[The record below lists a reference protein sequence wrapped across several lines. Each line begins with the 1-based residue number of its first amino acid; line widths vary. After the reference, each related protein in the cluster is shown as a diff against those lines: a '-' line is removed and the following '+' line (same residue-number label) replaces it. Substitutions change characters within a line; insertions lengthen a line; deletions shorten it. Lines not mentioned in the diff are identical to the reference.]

1 MASMLSLL
9 RRKYS
14 NTRKINRSRPLW
26 LDQLEDRLS
35 PAATL
40 LVSTALGGGEQVL
53 REFTQSGAEIRT
65 VLLPPIQ
72 GAQTPGRDLVY
83 DPNGGLVHMYQGV
96 SDPLLN
102 SYTLA
107 GGGWGSGRS
116 TFGWSTYDDYGF
128 GGIGQLDNYVFVT
141 DMSTNTGP
149 GDELK
154 GVVRFDLTGGPA
166 QRFLENEEPID
177 LTIGKDNRLYL
188 LMPGNI
194 VKKYDP
200 NSLALLG
207 TVTLPQQDFRGI
219 AVNAQGQIFAVAW
232 N

>member
-1 MASMLSLL
+1 MASKLSLL
-9 RRKYS
+9 RRQHS
-14 NTRKINRSRPLW
+14 NTRKSNRSRRLW
-26 LDQLEDRLS
+26 LEQLEDRLT

-53 REFTQSGAEIRT
+53 REFTQSGSEIRT

-72 GAQTPGRDLVY
+72 GGQVPGRDLIS
-83 DPNGGLVHMYQGV
+83 DPGGLVHVYQGT
-96 SDPLLN
+96 SDPILS

-107 GGGWGSGRS
+107 GGGWGSGHS
-116 TFGWSTYDDYGF
+116 TFGWSTYDQYGF
-128 GGIGQLDNYVFVT
+128 GGIGRLGNYVFVT

-166 QRFLENEEPID
+166 PRFLESEEPID
-177 LTIGKDNRLYL
+177 LTIGKDGKLYL

-194 VKKYDP
+194 LKKYDP